1 MKESQ
6 DFKMVV
12 LDQSFGQSFTA
23 SVDTQGFRYARIIF
37 CSDSAGRLVSGT
49 KIEQSDKGVTWEAIP
64 KMITGVDYV
73 LPSKGTSTTQPKI
86 VWDVSMLGKK
96 RFLKATIEQITEG
109 NSIIMAQLL
118 EPIDSVTTADETGVT
133 TYALG

>member
-6 DFKMVV
+6 DFKMIV

-23 SVDTQGFRYARIIF
+23 SVDTQGYRYARIIS
-37 CSDSAGRLVSGT
+37 CSDSAGRLASGT
-49 KIEQSDKGVTWEAIP
+49 KIEQSDNGVTWEAIP
-64 KMITGVDYV
+64 KMVVGVDYF
-73 LPSKGTSTTQPKI
+73 LPEKATSTTQPKI

-96 RFLKATIEQITEG
+96 RFLKATIEQIAEG

>member
-6 DFKMVV
+6 DFKMIV
-12 LDQSFGQSFTA
+12 LNQSFGQSFTA

-37 CSDSAGRLVSGT
+37 CSDSAGRLISGT

-64 KMITGVDYV
+64 KMVAGVDYV
-73 LPSKGTSTTQPKI
+73 LPTKATSTTQPKI
-86 VWDVSMLGKK
+86 VWDVSMIGKK

-118 EPIDSVTTADETGVT
+118 EPIDSVTTAEETGVS